1 MISQSINSSNE
12 RFWSDRRGLSHV
24 QWSIP
29 AIGRTERMAA
39 SHMERVLSPRIY
51 QRPAICYVYTARGE
65 INRSNWATI
74 GHDSKF
80 WDRIRD
86 NSLCTLPR
94 SSLLSRVHVFVH
106 EIEIEIRGF
115 ASIPTL
121 SPSVSHA
128 KREIENLFFLFPFFY
143 FVFQKGKEKGFFWED
158 FSYLINDN
166 MKLMNRL
173 NYRIV
178 KMNGIGSRGKQL
190 FR

>member
-115 ASIPTL
+115 ASIPALCLPL
-121 SPSVSHA
+121 SFTQNVKLKISFF
-128 KREIENLFFLFPFFY
+128 FFLSSILFS
-143 FVFQKGKEKGFFWED
+143 KKEKEKAFFSGD
-158 FSYLINDN
+158 FLSD
-166 MKLMNRL
+166 KW
-173 NYRIV
+173 
-178 KMNGIGSRGKQL
+178 
-190 FR
+190 

>member
-1 MISQSINSSNE
+1 MISRSINSSNE

-29 AIGRTERMAA
+29 AIGRTERMVA

-51 QRPAICYVYTARGE
+51 QRPAICYVYTARSE

-94 SSLLSRVHVFVH
+94 SSLLSRVRVFVH
-106 EIEIEIRGF
+106 EIEIEIRARICF
-115 ASIPTL
+115 YPL
-121 SPSVSHA
+121 SFSLSLSLTQNVKLKIFFS
-128 KREIENLFFLFPFFY
+128 FFLSSVLFSR
-143 FVFQKGKEKGFFWED
+143 KGKKGVSFGEI
-158 FSYLINDN
+158 SHLVNDETR
-166 MKLMNRL
+166 MMDGL
-173 NYRIV
+173 NYRV
-178 KMNGIGSRGKQL
+178 
-190 FR
+190 

>member
-1 MISQSINSSNE
+1 MISRSINSSNE

-29 AIGRTERMAA
+29 AIGRTERMVA

-51 QRPAICYVYTARGE
+51 QRPAICYVYTARSE

-94 SSLLSRVHVFVH
+94 SSLLSRVRVFVH
-106 EIEIEIRGF
+106 EIEIEIRARICF
-115 ASIPTL
+115 YPL
-121 SPSVSHA
+121 SFSLSLSLSRKTWNWKSFFSFSFLPFCFRERGKKVSFG
-128 KREIENLFFLFPFFY
+128 EISHL
-143 FVFQKGKEKGFFWED
+143 V
-158 FSYLINDN
+158 NDETR
-166 MKLMNRL
+166 MMDGL
-173 NYRIV
+173 NYRV
-178 KMNGIGSRGKQL
+178 
-190 FR
+190 

>member
-1 MISQSINSSNE
+1 M
-12 RFWSDRRGLSHV
+12 
-24 QWSIP
+24 
-29 AIGRTERMAA
+29 
-39 SHMERVLSPRIY
+39 
-51 QRPAICYVYTARGE
+51 
-65 INRSNWATI
+65 
-74 GHDSKF
+74 
-80 WDRIRD
+80 
-86 NSLCTLPR
+86 
-94 SSLLSRVHVFVH
+94 FVH

>member
-1 MISQSINSSNE
+1 MISRSINSSNE

-29 AIGRTERMAA
+29 AIGRTERMVA

-51 QRPAICYVYTARGE
+51 QRPAICYVYTARSE

-94 SSLLSRVHVFVH
+94 SSLLSRVRVFVH
-106 EIEIEIRGF
+106 EIEIEIRARICF
-115 ASIPTL
+115 YPL
-121 SPSVSHA
+121 SFSLSLSLTQNV
-128 KREIENLFFLFPFFY
+128 KLKIFFFFFLSSVLFSR
-143 FVFQKGKEKGFFWED
+143 KGKKEVSFGEI
-158 FSYLINDN
+158 SHLVNDETR
-166 MKLMNRL
+166 MMDGLH
-173 NYRIV
+173 YRV
-178 KMNGIGSRGKQL
+178 
-190 FR
+190 